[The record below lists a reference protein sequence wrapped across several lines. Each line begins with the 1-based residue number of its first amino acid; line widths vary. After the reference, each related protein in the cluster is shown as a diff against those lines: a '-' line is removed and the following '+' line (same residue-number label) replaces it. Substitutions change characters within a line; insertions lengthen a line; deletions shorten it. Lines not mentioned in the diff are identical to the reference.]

1 MLSGRMGE
9 EQKVSAPKRRT
20 RAEGQLLV
28 AEFASSGSR
37 GPSFVGVGI

>member
-1 MLSGRMGE
+1 MSE

-20 RAEGQLLV
+20 HAEGQLLV
-28 AEFASSGSR
+28 VEFESSGAR

>member
-37 GPSFVGVGI
+37 RPSFVGVGI